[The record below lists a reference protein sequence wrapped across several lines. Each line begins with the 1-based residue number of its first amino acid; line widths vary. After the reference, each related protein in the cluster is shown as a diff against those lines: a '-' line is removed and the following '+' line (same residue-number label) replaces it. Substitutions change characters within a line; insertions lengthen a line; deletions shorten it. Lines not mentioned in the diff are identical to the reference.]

1 MNDCLR
7 WCGIRPERQGC
18 KLRRRLTSR
27 PPTAPRAQDR
37 PPTTR
42 WAVSQIFHLF
52 PSRSPCR
59 SRPSSSLSLIRLS
72 FSTPR
77 HHKSHIYQAACRRTM
92 AGRAASTDQ
101 PSPAQPTIRSTK
113 ARRASSPESHRRSY
127 NLPQDAETEKMAR
140 REGRMSTSSQLGDAG
155 TSAAEAHVSSGQCAD
170 PSRGQ
175 RLQQRN
181 YFPFMELPSELRLEI
196 YRMALCRLEPVL
208 LHMPRSVTQ
217 EDPSSEKE
225 DSSDSAVETGWSR
238 ESTGQCRLVRRQWEP
253 DWRNKPLNLFAK
265 GINCEPLIPALLR
278 VSKLVHREAKPVL
291 YSENELTLWLPTALC
306 TLMHLHQ
313 RSRSLIKHIRLRL
326 PTYHDILDG
335 FSELVRLGLRYCW
348 GLKTLTISLPDF
360 PYDRNAYG
368 PNTPNVYVNAFH
380 ILRWLPKHTTVR
392 LDANS
397 HEDIRRVV
405 EENCRLAGMMSEVSY
420 QRKMMYPDS
429 IQEREVI

>member
-1 MNDCLR
+1 M
-7 WCGIRPERQGC
+7 P
-18 KLRRRLTSR
+18 
-27 PPTAPRAQDR
+27 
-37 PPTTR
+37 
-42 WAVSQIFHLF
+42 
-52 PSRSPCR
+52 
-59 SRPSSSLSLIRLS
+59 
-72 FSTPR
+72 
-77 HHKSHIYQAACRRTM
+77 
-92 AGRAASTDQ
+92 
-101 PSPAQPTIRSTK
+101 
-113 ARRASSPESHRRSY
+113 
-127 NLPQDAETEKMAR
+127 
-140 REGRMSTSSQLGDAG
+140 TSSQLGDAG

-196 YRMALCRLEPVL
+196 YRMALCRPEPVL

-238 ESTGQCRLVRRQWEP
+238 ESTGQCR
-253 DWRNKPLNLFAK
+253 
-265 GINCEPLIPALLR
+265 INCEPLIPALLR